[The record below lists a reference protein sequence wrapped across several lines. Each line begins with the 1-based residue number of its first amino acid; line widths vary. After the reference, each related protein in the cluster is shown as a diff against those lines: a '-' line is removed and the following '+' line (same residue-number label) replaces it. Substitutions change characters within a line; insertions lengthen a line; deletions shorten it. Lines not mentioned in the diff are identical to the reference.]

1 MPTCLTTGDEHQ
13 TERSEGW
20 WRRRESNPRP
30 KVFSRGTLH
39 ACPFL
44 FSHARRGETA
54 NNRQAPDPV
63 KSRDRTPGRRSITS
77 LFNGIWPPTT
87 RPGQGRRSQLI
98 RLRER
103 TDYPQL
109 TDVPS
114 DLRVNGARHASRESL
129 PPSKPFRPL
138 GVRTAPARE
147 PRSSDSWHCTPAAP
161 TDQARGGGSPLGRR
175 WHVSSTAG
183 FGAAARCRPPGDGA
197 FSALATEPAAFA
209 RPTSVIAASGSR
221 SGGPSVCATG
231 CTGCTCSISSLDL
244 PAPAPA

>member
-1 MPTCLTTGDEHQ
+1 MN
-13 TERSEGW
+13 

-30 KVFSRGTLH
+30 KAFSRGTLH

-54 NNRQAPDPV
+54 NNRQAPDSV
-63 KSRDRTPGRRSITS
+63 KSRHRTPSRRSIAS

-87 RPGQGRRSQLI
+87 RLGQGRRSQLI

-138 GVRTAPARE
+138 GGKTWPLEPSCIEPAP
-147 PRSSDSWHCTPAAP
+147 SFVLAP
-161 TDQARGGGSPLGRR
+161 IDVTTLVQANPLG
-175 WHVSSTAG
+175 HAQ
-183 FGAAARCRPPGDGA
+183 
-197 FSALATEPAAFA
+197 
-209 RPTSVIAASGSR
+209 
-221 SGGPSVCATG
+221 
-231 CTGCTCSISSLDL
+231 
-244 PAPAPA
+244 